1 MSDAN
6 RTSANF
12 LQYKSYY
19 SPLLLSVILVM
30 KLELR
35 FPFKKKKK
43 STIQG
48 MMNFRKYVNSQLVMK
63 ICWYPKKKGKK
74 SDED

>member
-30 KLELR
+30 RLELR

-63 ICWYPKKKGKK
+63 ICWYPKKKRKK

>member
-19 SPLLLSVILVM
+19 YPLLLSVILVM

-43 STIQG
+43 NQR
-48 MMNFRKYVNSQLVMK
+48 FK
-63 ICWYPKKKGKK
+63 
-74 SDED
+74 E